1 MQAHYLPSGQAT
13 SFAADI
19 DYQAG
24 HDLTAN
30 SWRPYRLEVNHP
42 LRVGGDRVYLQG
54 HGYAPTFTVTFPDGQ
69 TRTSTVQWRPDNP
82 QTLLSSGVARIDP
95 PAGSYPNAAE
105 RRQHEIAIQG
115 LLAPTEQ
122 LDGTLLS
129 SRFPALN
136 APAVAIDIY
145 RGDTGLDTG
154 RPQSLFT
161 LDPRLIEQGRL
172 TKEKRVNLRAGQEV
186 RLDQGPAAGTVVR
199 FDGAVPFVNLQ
210 VSHDPGQT
218 WVLVFAITMMAGLL
232 VSLLVRRRRVW
243 VRLTPADD
251 RYGERRTG
259 RAGAHR
265 QLRVG
270 RRVRAADRAVAGRA
284 GRARSGAVTQAPR
297 VQKEFSGGR
306 QMNTLHVNIGLARY
320 SDWAFTS
327 AVVALVVALLLLAFE
342 LAYVGSRRADDRAPG
357 AGRCGCRRQRHPG
370 IVAEAPQRP
379 FDERVGRAGLA
390 VVYLGIGLLLAC
402 IVLRGLAT
410 MRVPWGNMYEF
421 INLTCLCGLVAGAI
435 VLRRPQ
441 YRPLWVFLLVPVLIL
456 LTVSGR
462 WLYTN
467 AAPVMPALQSYWL
480 PIHVSVVSLG
490 SGVFLVAG
498 IASILFLLR
507 TSRLG
512 DPDPE
517 DTRARWP
524 GWCSGSPTR
533 RPWTAI
539 AYRTTIFA
547 FPVFGF
553 GVIFGAIWAEEAW
566 GRYWGWDPK
575 ETVSFI
581 AWVVYAAY
589 LHARS
594 TAGWRDRKAA
604 WINVVGFVAMVF
616 NLFFVNLV
624 TVGLHS
630 YAGVG

>member
-1 MQAHYLPSGQAT
+1 
-13 SFAADI
+13 
-19 DYQAG
+19 
-24 HDLTAN
+24 
-30 SWRPYRLEVNHP
+30 
-42 LRVGGDRVYLQG
+42 
-54 HGYAPTFTVTFPDGQ
+54 
-69 TRTSTVQWRPDNP
+69 
-82 QTLLSSGVARIDP
+82 
-95 PAGSYPNAAE
+95 
-105 RRQHEIAIQG
+105 
-115 LLAPTEQ
+115 
-122 LDGTLLS
+122 
-129 SRFPALN
+129 
-136 APAVAIDIY
+136 
-145 RGDTGLDTG
+145 
-154 RPQSLFT
+154 
-161 LDPRLIEQGRL
+161 
-172 TKEKRVNLRAGQEV
+172 
-186 RLDQGPAAGTVVR
+186 
-199 FDGAVPFVNLQ
+199 
-210 VSHDPGQT
+210 
-218 WVLVFAITMMAGLL
+218 
-232 VSLLVRRRRVW
+232 
-243 VRLTPADD
+243 
-251 RYGERRTG
+251 
-259 RAGAHR
+259 
-265 QLRVG
+265 
-270 RRVRAADRAVAGRA
+270 
-284 GRARSGAVTQAPR
+284 
-297 VQKEFSGGR
+297 
-306 QMNTLHVNIGLARY
+306 MNTLHVNIGLARY

-342 LAYVGSRRADDRAPG
+342 LAYVGGRRVDNRARVLAGGVTADSATPG
-357 AGRCGCRRQRHPG
+357 VVDDEVP
-370 IVAEAPQRP
+370 RP
-379 FDERVGRAGLA
+379 LDERVGRAGLA

-402 IVLRGLAT
+402 LVLRGLAT

-441 YRPLWVFLLVPVLIL
+441 FRPLWVFLLLPVLIL

-512 DPDPE
+512 SPDPE
-517 DTRARWP
+517 DTAGALARVVHRLP
-524 GWCSGSPTR
+524 DAQTLDR
-533 RPWTAI
+533 I

-575 ETVSFI
+575 ETVSFV
-581 AWVVYAAY
+581 AWVVYATY

>member
-1 MQAHYLPSGQAT
+1 
-13 SFAADI
+13 
-19 DYQAG
+19 
-24 HDLTAN
+24 
-30 SWRPYRLEVNHP
+30 
-42 LRVGGDRVYLQG
+42 
-54 HGYAPTFTVTFPDGQ
+54 
-69 TRTSTVQWRPDNP
+69 
-82 QTLLSSGVARIDP
+82 
-95 PAGSYPNAAE
+95 
-105 RRQHEIAIQG
+105 
-115 LLAPTEQ
+115 
-122 LDGTLLS
+122 
-129 SRFPALN
+129 
-136 APAVAIDIY
+136 
-145 RGDTGLDTG
+145 
-154 RPQSLFT
+154 
-161 LDPRLIEQGRL
+161 
-172 TKEKRVNLRAGQEV
+172 
-186 RLDQGPAAGTVVR
+186 
-199 FDGAVPFVNLQ
+199 
-210 VSHDPGQT
+210 
-218 WVLVFAITMMAGLL
+218 
-232 VSLLVRRRRVW
+232 
-243 VRLTPADD
+243 
-251 RYGERRTG
+251 
-259 RAGAHR
+259 
-265 QLRVG
+265 
-270 RRVRAADRAVAGRA
+270 
-284 GRARSGAVTQAPR
+284 
-297 VQKEFSGGR
+297 
-306 QMNTLHVNIGLARY
+306 MNTQHVNIGLARY

-327 AVVALVVALLLLAFE
+327 AVVALVVALLLLACE
-342 LAYVGSRRADDRAPG
+342 LAYVRTRKLEPVALRSSERGTHSGGVTTDSATPGVVADTPS
-357 AGRCGCRRQRHPG
+357 
-370 IVAEAPQRP
+370 RP

-390 VVYLGIGLLLAC
+390 VLYLGIALLLAC

-421 INLTCLCGLVAGAI
+421 INLTCLSGLVAGAV

-441 YRPLWVFLLVPVLIL
+441 YRPLWVFLLLPVLIL

-462 WLYTN
+462 WLYAN

-512 DPDPE
+512 EPGTEGQLARLVQRFPDAQTL
-517 DTRARWP
+517 DR
-524 GWCSGSPTR
+524 
-533 RPWTAI
+533 I

-604 WINVVGFVAMVF
+604 WINVAGFVAMVF